1 MNRKNHT
8 DQLKNLMVDIV
19 TVILAEYESIP
30 FSLLE
35 LLFARIIDPEKVM
48 YLD

>member
-1 MNRKNHT
+1 MI
-8 DQLKNLMVDIV
+8 DII
-19 TVILAEYESIP
+19 TVILAEYESVP

-48 YLD
+48 